1 MRTLTKSTFA
11 IILLF
16 TLTTGQVLAQGMA
29 VLPEFNPSIL
39 IQDKVFIDTQTFG
52 SAAGIQKFL
61 ESKKSILANTS
72 QEFLVKLKE
81 PSSTALK
88 TALEDPQANLSRLRT
103 PAELIWDASQG
114 AGINPQVILVTL
126 QKEQGLITNNQSV
139 APEKLQRILDV
150 AMGFA
155 CPDGG
160 GCGALYLGFYFQ
172 LFGNLDESGNRYL
185 GAAKSLM
192 KSFNT
197 PGGRGPQ
204 IDGRAY
210 KVGEVV
216 TLQNTLGGYEGIL
229 PTQGVMLS
237 NLATAA
243 LYRYTPHVFNGNY
256 NFWKFHNEWFKYPNG
271 TIIQIGSNPLRYI
284 VQNGSRL
291 ILPTFVAQARNLSL
305 ANTITVSPTE
315 LDNYPEAGLLG
326 PLDNTVVFAQDTV
339 QKYVFLDNQK
349 RPVSDLVLKQRGLA
363 SVAPLLITTEEL
375 AMFKVGEVLPPK
387 DGTVVR
393 GEKDPAVYLVDAGRL
408 KLFSAFTF
416 AQRKAAGKVELVPDS
431 ELATYPRGGF
441 VPPLDGT
448 FVKANNDQ
456 TVYEFV
462 QGNRHAL
469 TYELFK
475 NRGVV
480 AKQVVTLTPDEVGSA
495 PLVGYSLPKE
505 KTFFKVKETDEQYYI
520 KEGVKRPLLA
530 LVVKQQGIKPDYIF
544 GKGESDTWPTGIP
557 VAPRNGTVIKGSDS
571 ATVYLVDKGQLR
583 PLTALAY
590 KARKLTAKKV
600 VVVPQFE
607 VDQYAKGETV
617 EK

>member
-197 PGGRGPQ
+197 PG
-204 IDGRAY
+204 
-210 KVGEVV
+210 
-216 TLQNTLGGYEGIL
+216 N
-229 PTQGVMLS
+229 
-237 NLATAA
+237 
-243 LYRYTPHVFNGNY
+243 
-256 NFWKFHNEWFKYPNG
+256 
-271 TIIQIGSNPLRYI
+271 
-284 VQNGSRL
+284 
-291 ILPTFVAQARNLSL
+291 QA
-305 ANTITVSPTE
+305 
-315 LDNYPEAGLLG
+315 
-326 PLDNTVVFAQDTV
+326 
-339 QKYVFLDNQK
+339 
-349 RPVSDLVLKQRGLA
+349 
-363 SVAPLLITTEEL
+363 
-375 AMFKVGEVLPPK
+375 
-387 DGTVVR
+387 
-393 GEKDPAVYLVDAGRL
+393 DPI
-408 KLFSAFTF
+408 S
-416 AQRKAAGKVELVPDS
+416 
-431 ELATYPRGGF
+431 
-441 VPPLDGT
+441 
-448 FVKANNDQ
+448 
-456 TVYEFV
+456 
-462 QGNRHAL
+462 
-469 TYELFK
+469 
-475 NRGVV
+475 
-480 AKQVVTLTPDEVGSA
+480 
-495 PLVGYSLPKE
+495 
-505 KTFFKVKETDEQYYI
+505 
-520 KEGVKRPLLA
+520 
-530 LVVKQQGIKPDYIF
+530 
-544 GKGESDTWPTGIP
+544 
-557 VAPRNGTVIKGSDS
+557 
-571 ATVYLVDKGQLR
+571 
-583 PLTALAY
+583 
-590 KARKLTAKKV
+590 
-600 VVVPQFE
+600 
-607 VDQYAKGETV
+607 
-617 EK
+617 